1 MRMLGTEEET
11 LDRARL
17 LVDAGASLLAVHGR
31 TLAQKAQVRGRR
43 PRFRLL
49 PYALRP
55 RISRHLSAASA
66 AALHG
71 RANRPACH
79 KLVRSNSFPYQV
91 LQLEDSEI
99 PTRGVGS
106 PMN

>member
-31 TLAQKAQVRGRR
+31 TLVQKAQVRGRR

-49 PYALRP
+49 P
-55 RISRHLSAASA
+55 
-66 AALHG
+66 
-71 RANRPACH
+71 
-79 KLVRSNSFPYQV
+79 
-91 LQLEDSEI
+91 
-99 PTRGVGS
+99 
-106 PMN
+106 